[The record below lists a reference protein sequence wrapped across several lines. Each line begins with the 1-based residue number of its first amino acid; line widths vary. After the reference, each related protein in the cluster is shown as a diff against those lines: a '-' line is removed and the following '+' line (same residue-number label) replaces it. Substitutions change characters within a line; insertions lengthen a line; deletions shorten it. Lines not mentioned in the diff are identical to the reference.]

1 MIMKIK
7 HKILIAIVVIPI
19 LISAIIDIINEIK
32 TYI

>member
-19 LISAIIDIINEIK
+19 LISAIIDIIDEIK